1 MLQTQDE
8 SSLSNSESS
17 SSLVSYKLIQI
28 AMHTQ
33 IMLCK
38 TSVNLLLNSDTH
50 SLTKEGP
57 WAVHLTFG
65 SNGGVGQHSR
75 HQCCVVLNVQNSAYC
90 GGLVDDP

>member
-1 MLQTQDE
+1 MQ
-8 SSLSNSESS
+8 
-17 SSLVSYKLIQI
+17 
-28 AMHTQ
+28 AQ

-38 TSVNLLLNSDTH
+38 TSVNLMLNSDAC

-65 SNGGVGQHSR
+65 SNRGVGQHSR
-75 HQCCVVLNVQNSAYC
+75 HQYCVVLRVQNSAYC